1 MLRSKRRSGGI
12 RSLRE
17 RGGQACLEDA
27 PLDGLLDPMFSVVTD
42 PASYSPLIKRFASFL
57 APVSDGRLEAM
68 AAESAHLTRCYFGN
82 AMRLFAPLY
91 VSNECIN
98 SCTYCGFSRENSI
111 VRVTLEVDQLRREA
125 EYLRGQGF
133 RNVLLVAGEHP
144 KFVSNGYLE
153 RCVRALVPE
162 IPGVALEVAPMEREE
177 YEPLV
182 RAGAEA
188 LIVYQETYDPVVY
201 AELHTAGPK
210 RDYAWRLACPERAYD
225 AGFRRIGVGALF
237 GLCDWRSEA
246 IALMQHLEYLLKRC
260 WKAQFTVSFPRLR
273 PCAGEYEPRFILDDR
288 DFSQLIFA
296 TRMCFPEVG
305 IILSTREPQPLRDGL
320 MPLGVTMMS
329 AGSHTEPGG
338 YTGQGEE
345 SLHLTVRGRQVP
357 LGDAQ
362 AGAKASEQFEI
373 ADERSPAE
381 VADALR
387 NRGLEAVWKDWDSA
401 ILAASEMPAELLS
414 VE

>member
-1 MLRSKRRSGGI
+1 MPYGDLVK
-12 RSLRE
+12 
-17 RGGQACLEDA
+17 QAVQRFETLEDM
-27 PLDGLLDPMFSVVTD
+27 D
-42 PASYSPLIKRFASFL
+42 R
-57 APVSDGRLEAM
+57 
-68 AAESAHLTRCYFGN
+68 H
-82 AMRLFAPLY
+82 
-91 VSNECIN
+91 ECTI
-98 SCTYCGFSRENSI
+98 E
-111 VRVTLEVDQLRREA
+111 
-125 EYLRGQGF
+125 
-133 RNVLLVAGEHP
+133 
-144 KFVSNGYLE
+144 
-153 RCVRALVPE
+153 
-162 IPGVALEVAPMEREE
+162 EREE

-305 IILSTREPQPLRDGL
+305 IILSTREPQPIST
-320 MPLGVTMMS
+320 PLTSMMGPRASVTGP
-329 AGSHTEPGG
+329 APG
-338 YTGQGEE
+338 
-345 SLHLTVRGRQVP
+345 R
-357 LGDAQ
+357 
-362 AGAKASEQFEI
+362 
-373 ADERSPAE
+373 
-381 VADALR
+381 
-387 NRGLEAVWKDWDSA
+387 
-401 ILAASEMPAELLS
+401 
-414 VE
+414 